1 MDLSIALN
9 ATGVVRQDDAEA
21 RAGWHSERKDE
32 GGRHDRIG
40 GSMSLCAAA
49 SKTQCEPGLE
59 RAGLSILWIV
69 LAIGLSVLGSAL
81 ANQSAAPP
89 EAIDLGAYSPEA
101 RAAARERLKT
111 TQVAVFAG
119 GRHGFIRGERVS
131 LDPDDWRTEAIM
143 FKRKVLVPE
152 RFALSAFGLK
162 RLPWFGLGV
171 TEKKGLIAVA
181 DLAAREKKEVFTD
194 ERGLVIVTDEPLT
207 LSDSQLI
214 DSIITLFD
222 TPEKFADPQIA
233 YRNLPSLKAW
243 GKFVNQIKVTD
254 EQFALFEGPETRWRW
269 MPQKAYDYTGLRAQ
283 ELNSPVPE
291 AGVHPRVLFSPEDVP
306 IISSRIRSSVTG
318 AKSLLDM
325 QFLLG
330 QSFLDPNTSDGEI
343 FRRLAAGN
351 VKDLVLNGDTFERQ
365 EPGIFHSD
373 VAYLPNCL
381 TSMALYCLLLNDDD
395 LGRQTASAISHYY
408 ALVEPE
414 IDGIN
419 DKPEVYRHHWRDVR
433 AAVGYMDLGM
443 AYDFSAKWMTEEQKV
458 LMRRVIAKA
467 VAGRR
472 GYGQNG
478 VARMRDN
485 SWVTKELTIF
495 LANLALEGEEGFDP
509 EVHDAGVETVR
520 AFLQWGI
527 DRHGLPHECN
537 GTSGA
542 GLEFQLLSMV
552 ALARRSDNMLGHPHW
567 RRMMEAQI
575 QCTSPD
581 GTIVASRGTGEGGPL
596 SRQIVSAFKVFYP
609 ADKHADFLLGRSVP
623 LRDFDAE
630 TYRRRLPAN
639 PGRMRLPGPTVPGL
653 TNNLLYDADG
663 HGATRA
669 ALELPLDFSDPIQ
682 GMFSSRSDDGPEALW
697 INMQARPDLYLGG
710 GPLHHDA
717 GSFYLQAHGVTWGRD
732 GLSPSD
738 GASKN
743 HSVILIDGKGQDGDL
758 GEMPVKVQYLGA
770 ALSDDGAVATAD
782 LKYAY
787 DYVWTTRIES
797 WDQPHAKAYEW
808 EIETDPDVVKIF
820 KGTQNY
826 RINFYRP
833 PLSNPWFPTL
843 RAPFNPVRYAFRS
856 AALVRGAHPY
866 VVLVDDIR
874 KDDESHLYE
883 WQMIGGFQ
891 AVALPG
897 LGAEDLVLST
907 RPGAGAAAGNP
918 MLLIRE
924 VGPSVCKLQ
933 SSLEGQR
940 TVISTEAV
948 DPRFRIVM
956 IPFRWG
962 QALPQTVVDTA
973 SGAAELRWSDQADQ
987 LLFEI
992 GSDER
997 TRLRVLRDEEE
1008 ILRSK

>member
-1 MDLSIALN
+1 
-9 ATGVVRQDDAEA
+9 
-21 RAGWHSERKDE
+21 
-32 GGRHDRIG
+32 
-40 GSMSLCAAA
+40 MSLCAAV
-49 SKTQCEPGLE
+49 SRTQCETGPEG
-59 RAGLSILWIV
+59 AGLSILWIV
-69 LAIGLSVLGSAL
+69 LAIGLSLFGRAL
-81 ANQSAAPP
+81 ANEPAAPP
-89 EAIDLGAYSPEA
+89 EATDLGAYNSEA
-101 RAAARERLKT
+101 RAAASERLKT
-111 TQVAVFAG
+111 TLVAVLAG
-119 GRHGFIRGERVS
+119 SRHGFIRGQRVR
-131 LDPDDWRTEAIM
+131 LDPDNWRTEALL
-143 FKRKVLVPE
+143 FKDKVLVPE
-152 RFALSAFGLK
+152 RFALTAFGLK

-171 TEKKGLIAVA
+171 TEKKGMAAIA
-181 DLAAREKKEVFTD
+181 DLASRAKKDVFTD
-194 ERGLVIVTDEPLT
+194 ERGLVIVTEEPLT

-269 MPQKAYDYTGLRAQ
+269 MPKKAYDYTGLRAQ

-291 AGVHPRVLFSPEDVP
+291 VGVHPRVLFGPEDVP

-325 QFLLG
+325 QYLLA

-351 VKDLVLNGDTFERQ
+351 VKDLVLEGDRFEGQ
-365 EPGIFHSD
+365 EPGIFHAG

-395 LGRQTASAISHYY
+395 LGRQTASAICQYY

-414 IDGIN
+414 IDRIN
-419 DKPEVYRHHWRDVR
+419 NEPEVYRHHWRDMH
-433 AAVGYMDLGM
+433 AVVGHMDLGM
-443 AYDFSAKWMTEEQKV
+443 AYDFSAKWMTEDEKA

-478 VARMRDN
+478 AVRMRDN
-485 SWVTKELTIF
+485 SWVMRDLTIF
-495 LANLALEGEEGFDP
+495 LANLAIEGEEGFDS
-509 EVHDAGVETVR
+509 EVHDAGIETVR

-527 DRHGLPHECN
+527 DQHGLGHESN

-552 ALARRSDNMLGHPHW
+552 ALARRGDNMLGHPHW

-581 GTIVASRGTGEGGPL
+581 GAIVASRGTDGGGPL
-596 SRQIVSAFKVFYP
+596 SRQLVSAFKLFYP
-609 ADKHADFLLGRSVP
+609 ADRSADFLLGRSVP

-630 TYRRRLPAN
+630 TYRRQLPN
-639 PGRMRLPGPTVPGL
+639 HSGPMRLPGPTVPGL
-653 TNNLLYDADG
+653 TSNLLYDADG
-663 HGATRA
+663 QGGTRA

-682 GMFSSRSDDGPEALW
+682 GMFSSRSDDSAEALW
-697 INMQARPDLYLGG
+697 VNMQARPDLYLGA

-732 GLSPSD
+732 GSSPTDS
-738 GASKN
+738 ASKN
-743 HSVILIDGKGQDGDL
+743 HSIVLIDGKGQDGDL
-758 GEMPVKVQYLGA
+758 GEMPVKVKYLGA
-770 ALSDDGAVATAD
+770 ALNDDGAVATAD

-787 DYVWTTRIES
+787 DYVWTTWIES

-820 KGTQNY
+820 KGTQDY
-826 RINFYRP
+826 RVNFYRP

-856 AALVRGAHPY
+856 MALVRGTHPY
-866 VVLVDDIR
+866 VVVVDDLR
-874 KDDESHLYE
+874 KDDEDHRYQ
-883 WQMIGGFQ
+883 WQMIGGFH
-891 AVALPG
+891 AVTLPG
-897 LGAEDLVLST
+897 LGDEDLVLAT
-907 RPGAGAAAGNP
+907 TPGADVTPGSS

-924 VGPSVCKLQ
+924 VGPAACTLASD
-933 SSLEGQR
+933 LERQR
-940 TVISTEAV
+940 SVISTEAV

-956 IPFRWG
+956 IPFRMG
-962 QALPQTVVDTA
+962 QALPETAVDPA
-973 SGAAELRWSDQADQ
+973 GGGAELRWSDQADQ

-997 TRLRVLRDEEE
+997 TRLRVMRDDEE